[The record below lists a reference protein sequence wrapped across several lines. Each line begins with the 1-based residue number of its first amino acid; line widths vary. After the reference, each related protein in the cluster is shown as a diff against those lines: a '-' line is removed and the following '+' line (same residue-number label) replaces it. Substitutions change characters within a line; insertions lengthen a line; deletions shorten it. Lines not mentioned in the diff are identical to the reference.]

1 MENNANVN
9 ETAVVFKERLG
20 KLMDW
25 NGVSARE
32 LAEGCDVTVATVNK
46 IFAELHLPRVETVS
60 KIADFFMVSVDWLL
74 GRVDELDEILSKEIF
89 NASRI
94 LSYERYMKHDRDS
107 YKITD
112 GYLSPWP
119 YNLVEDILGPN
130 VVDGPLSDDQAAG
143 LDYILNKTITER
155 TREMILMRYKDGMT
169 LEEIGKEY
177 HLQKE
182 RIRQIVAKGIRCL
195 RHPSRTKY
203 ILNGYSGEKARQESV
218 DKRREYD
225 MLCAQLDAAI
235 EEKTRL
241 LGLENEELERL
252 TRGEYVQNAYGHSI
266 LELDLSVR
274 AHNCLVRAGLDTI
287 GDVVGLIS
295 RNSDAVAVCG
305 ETPEG
310 VLFYSLMKIR
320 NMGKRSALEV
330 IDKLKERG
338 FLKSAA

>member
-32 LAEGCDVTVATVNK
+32 LAEGCDVGVVTINK
-46 IFAELHLPRVETVS
+46 IFAELHLPRVATVS

-119 YNLVEDILGPN
+119 YNLAEEIVGRKNIS
-130 VVDGPLSDDQAAG
+130 GPLTDDQIAG
-143 LDYILNKTITER
+143 FEFVLKNGLGEKSLDMVY
-155 TREMILMRYKDGMT
+155 MRYKDGKDMGEISRWYCVTKQCVWQT
-169 LEEIGKEY
+169 LNIAVKN
-177 HLQKE
+177 
-182 RIRQIVAKGIRCL
+182 L
-195 RHPSRTKY
+195 RHPRWQRF
-203 ILNGYSGEKARQESV
+203 ILNGLEGERLRIESESMQKRYS
-218 DKRREYD
+218 D
-225 MLCAQLDAAI
+225 LCDQLEVAI
-235 EEKTRL
+235 QVKE
-241 LGLENEELERL
+241 EELAKVTAEVKELQSKRDDFMSDMAI
-252 TRGEYVQNAYGHSI
+252 Y
-266 LELDLSVR
+266 ELDLSVR
-274 AHNCLVRAGLDTI
+274 AFNCLKREGCDTV
-287 GDVVGLIS
+287 GDILRLIEKNAS
-295 RNSDAVAVCG
+295 NYD
-305 ETPEG
+305 EI
-310 VLFYSLMKIR
+310 SLRPDEILYEELLRFR

>member
-32 LAEGCDVTVATVNK
+32 LAESCDVNVATINK

-89 NASRI
+89 NATRV
-94 LSYERYMKHDRDS
+94 LSYEAYLTHERNVYPVS
-107 YKITD
+107 D

-119 YNLVEDILGPN
+119 YNLAEEMLGPD
-130 VVDGPLSDDQAAG
+130 VIDGPLSDDQATG
-143 LDYILNKTITER
+143 LDYVLNNTLTDR
-155 TREMILMRYKDGMT
+155 TREMILMRYKGEMT

-177 HLQKE
+177 NLGKE
-182 RIRQIVAKGIRCL
+182 RVRQIIARGVRML

-203 ILNGYSGEKARQESV
+203 LLNGYSGEKTRQESV

-225 MLCAQLDAAI
+225 MLCAQLGAAI

-320 NMGKRSALEV
+320 NMGKHSAQEV

-338 FLKSAA
+338 LLASAA

>member
-9 ETAVVFKERLG
+9 GTAVVFKERLG

-32 LAEGCDVTVATVNK
+32 LAESCDVNVATINK

-119 YNLVEDILGPN
+119 YNLAEEIVGRENIA
-130 VVDGPLSDDQAAG
+130 GPLTDDQIAG
-143 LDYILNKTITER
+143 FEFVLKNGLGEKSIDMVY
-155 TREMILMRYKDGMT
+155 MRYKDGKDLGEISRWYCVSKQCVWQT
-169 LEEIGKEY
+169 LNIAVKN
-177 HLQKE
+177 
-182 RIRQIVAKGIRCL
+182 L
-195 RHPSRTKY
+195 RHPRWQRF
-203 ILNGYSGEKARQESV
+203 ILNGLEGERLRIKSESMQKRYS
-218 DKRREYD
+218 D
-225 MLCAQLDAAI
+225 LCDQLELAI
-235 EEKTRL
+235 QIKE
-241 LGLENEELERL
+241 EELGKVTAEVKELQSQRDDFMSDMAI
-252 TRGEYVQNAYGHSI
+252 Y
-266 LELDLSVR
+266 ELDLSVR
-274 AHNCLVRAGLDTI
+274 AFNCLKRGGCDTV
-287 GDVVGLIS
+287 GDILRLIEKNAS
-295 RNSDAVAVCG
+295 NYDDILLGPDEILYEELLR
-305 ETPEG
+305 
-310 VLFYSLMKIR
+310 FR
-320 NMGKRSALEV
+320 NMGKHSAQEV